1 MGICYWKA
9 HHSLADGISVM
20 CLSLSMSSEY
30 DRSYFVRSP
39 DATFL
44 QILMLRLSVPLT
56 IPLIL
61 YNALTYKQDTNIFTK
76 NKGKINGIMNCNSS
90 NELVFPEIKIL
101 CKKLGITINDLVSSS
116 ISASLKQVFIENGD
130 KND

>member
-1 MGICYWKA
+1 
-9 HHSLADGISVM
+9 M

-116 ISASLKQVFIENGD
+116 ISASLKQVFVENGD

>member
-61 YNALTYKQDTNIFTK
+61 YNALTY
-76 NKGKINGIMNCNSS
+76 
-90 NELVFPEIKIL
+90 
-101 CKKLGITINDLVSSS
+101 
-116 ISASLKQVFIENGD
+116 
-130 KND
+130 